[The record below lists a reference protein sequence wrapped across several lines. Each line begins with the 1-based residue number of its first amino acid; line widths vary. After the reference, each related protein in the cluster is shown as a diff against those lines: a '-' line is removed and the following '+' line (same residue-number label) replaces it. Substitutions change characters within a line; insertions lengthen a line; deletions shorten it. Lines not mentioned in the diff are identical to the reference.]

1 MTEENT
7 TENQHRPPLRVGIV
21 GLGRAAFFKHLP
33 ALKTLPEL
41 FRLVAVCD
49 LLKERRDLAEKDW
62 SNLRT
67 YRRIED
73 MLDDPEID
81 LIDITLPT
89 PDHMDVALSSLRRNK
104 WTLVEVPLAVTYEDA
119 KVLQA
124 AAVKSRGKLFAYTPS
139 IFTPDFLLAQRQL
152 NEKRLGDIFEIRLSQ
167 QDYVRRD
174 DWQSVKRCLGGCIWH
189 SGTDALLEAITL
201 LRTRPSQLWSE
212 LKRIASLGDAEDF
225 AHIVLK
231 TRSEITADIEIC
243 GGQLA
248 PHSPSFVVRGTRGT
262 FSVAPGATTG
272 HLHVIDPVFHFPR
285 RRSSVRTPALVDLH
299 EDIPV
304 LDIPYSLQDGAE
316 FGPQAFW
323 RALYASIRTAAPFPV
338 AMEDLVDIIRYLQLI
353 KKASPFAK

>member
-1 MTEENT
+1 MADE
-7 TENQHRPPLRVGIV
+7 QIDQAQRPPLRIGIA
-21 GLGRAAFFKHLP
+21 GLGRAAFFDHLP
-33 ALKTLPEL
+33 ALKALPDL
-41 FRLVAVCD
+41 FRVVAVCD
-49 LLKERRDLAEKDW
+49 LLKERRDLVEKEFP
-62 SNLRT
+62 NLRT
-67 YRRIED
+67 YRRIDD
-73 MLDDPEID
+73 MLDDPDID
-81 LIDITLPT
+81 VIDVALPS
-89 PDHMDVALSSLRRNK
+89 PDHFDVALSSLRRDK
-104 WTLVEVPLAVTYEDA
+104 WTVVEAPMAVTHEDA
-119 KVLQA
+119 KTLQA
-124 AAVKSRGKLFAYTPS
+124 SAIKTRGKLFAYTPGV
-139 IFTPDFLLAQRQL
+139 FAPDFKLAL
-152 NEKRLGDIFEIRLSQ
+152 SAVADKRLGDIFEVRVCH
-167 QDYVRRD
+167 QDFVRRD
-174 DWQSVKRCLGGCIWH
+174 DWQSVKRCQGGCIWH

-272 HLHVIDPVFHFPR
+272 HLHVIDPTFHFPR

-316 FGPQAFW
+316 FGSQAFW